1 MAPYK
6 KATWIPIGR
15 EQAAAS
21 VKYSQGLR
29 PPGHVTS
36 FIKIESQAS
45 KGIADSAENAT
56 VFVVMRGEVTVV
68 INSSQFIATRG
79 DIVYVPPDNTFD
91 IINTG
96 QDEAEL
102 FNFQY
107 VVPDTST
114 APASATSSGPDQVQ
128 SVARYKKAAWINIG
142 REQEGVAVASV
153 KYSKALRPPGHVAAF
168 FRIEGQASKGLTN
181 SANSNMVFV
190 VMRGEITVMINSLQF
205 TATMGDIVYV
215 APYKNYTLFN
225 MGQEEAE
232 LFNLQYRNKF
242 KSN

>member
-1 MAPYK
+1 MAKNTAPAAASKAPVTEPSLGSIYFVRYK
-6 KATWIPIGR
+6 EATWIPIGR
-15 EQAAAS
+15 EQEGVEAANS
-21 VKYSQGLR
+21 VTYSQGLR

-68 INSSQFIATRG
+68 INSSQFMATRG

-107 VVPDTST
+107 VVRVTST
-114 APASATSSGPDQVQ
+114 APASVTSSGPSLVQ
-128 SVARYKKAAWINIG
+128 CVASYEKAAWISIG
-142 REQEGVAVASV
+142 REQEGVMAASV
-153 KYSKALRPPGHVAAF
+153 QYSQALRPPGHVAVF
-168 FRIEGQASKGLTN
+168 FRPD
-181 SANSNMVFV
+181 M
-190 VMRGEITVMINSLQF
+190 
-205 TATMGDIVYV
+205 
-215 APYKNYTLFN
+215 
-225 MGQEEAE
+225 
-232 LFNLQYRNKF
+232 
-242 KSN
+242 